1 MHVQRR
7 MEVAQPM
14 LCVSELCPDGE
25 YACANQGMRAMEKYA
40 FVSVN
45 VNVCFYNQ
53 FVRWYTQLLVHVICN
68 SNIINFILYFNEY
81 VFLKPSI
88 HAWMVEMGDVTQ
100 MVTAF
105 IQALI
110 K

>member
-1 MHVQRR
+1 
-7 MEVAQPM
+7 M

-40 FVSVN
+40 F
-45 VNVCFYNQ
+45 
-53 FVRWYTQLLVHVICN
+53 
-68 SNIINFILYFNEY
+68 
-81 VFLKPSI
+81 PSI

-110 K
+110 KQHVTARWDFMETERVVNPSMSVRRKTEDVIGMPNVL

>member
-1 MHVQRR
+1 
-7 MEVAQPM
+7 M

-40 FVSVN
+40 FVSVH

-68 SNIINFILYFNEY
+68 SNIINFISYFNEC
-81 VFLKPSI
+81 FPQAINPCLDGGNGGC
-88 HAWMVEMGDVTQ
+88 HADGNCFHTGPNKVSRGCDE
-100 MVTAF
+100 
-105 IQALI
+105 
-110 K
+110 